1 LEACQEALLKKALEK
16 INKAD
21 YLLQPI
27 SVLREIA

>member
-1 LEACQEALLKKALEK
+1 LLSKALEK